1 MTTYPHGLTSHAVTQ
16 FCPLASTSW
25 LATSPIP
32 AFPHSLSQFLVFL
45 LRDMSSEPQS
55 SSTPVGVSRVEE
67 LFVNVDD
74 NLNEEDEC
82 NVEASEPLLD
92 TTTKE
97 AESTSHLKRHIDG
110 CIKKSRFLK
119 QQQALNFLPS
129 ESSTGTDQSG
139 FVSALH
145 DGKVD
150 MLKMREAMAH
160 WIIMH
165 EHPFSIVEEEGFNL
179 MMKRGMPQWTS
190 VSRVTM
196 RSDSF
201 KVYEFEKLKLKALL
215 KKVDRIS
222 LTTDLWKSKP
232 QKIEYMVLTAHF
244 VDLDWKLQKR
254 VLNFVHFPPLRKE
267 ANIVDCI
274 LKCLKEWEIEDKVF
288 TISVDNASANDSL
301 QHGLQQVQDI
311 IEKVHDTVDFLNA
324 SDARLKRFGSE
335 YPTANLFLGE
345 AQRIK
350 VLLDVK
356 SESLDDFVKSMVA
369 NMKEKFTK
377 YWGEC
382 NLLMA
387 IGSVMDPRLKM
398 RAVEIAFPK
407 MFPSDLVRENIGKVK
422 DIMYQLF
429 EEYLRIYSSTCNV
442 EESGE
447 CAFPI
452 NAHGGDVTSSGAI
465 YGIMVYENVVSTI
478 ILNFV

>member
-1 MTTYPHGLTSHAVTQ
+1 
-16 FCPLASTSW
+16 
-25 LATSPIP
+25 
-32 AFPHSLSQFLVFL
+32 
-45 LRDMSSEPQS
+45 MSSEPQS

-97 AESTSHLKRHIDG
+97 VEVENPFQVFKKPRRSKVWDDFLEPEPINKQWKSTSHLKRHIDG
-110 CIKKSRFLK
+110 CIKKSRFLN
-119 QQQALNFLPS
+119 QQQALNFLPY

-160 WIIMH
+160 WITMH
-165 EHPFSIVEEEGFNL
+165 EHPFNIVEEEWFNL
-179 MMKRGMPQWTS
+179 MMKRGMPQ
-190 VSRVTM
+190 
-196 RSDSF
+196 
-201 KVYEFEKLKLKALL
+201 
-215 KKVDRIS
+215 
-222 LTTDLWKSKP
+222 
-232 QKIEYMVLTAHF
+232 
-244 VDLDWKLQKR
+244 
-254 VLNFVHFPPLRKE
+254 
-267 ANIVDCI
+267 
-274 LKCLKEWEIEDKVF
+274 
-288 TISVDNASANDSL
+288 L

-324 SDARLKRFGSE
+324 SDARLKRFGELASQYNVQDRKLILE
-335 YPTANLFLGE
+335 CKTRWNSTYDMLDCAIKFRKV
-345 AQRIK
+345 QRIK

-356 SESLDDFVKSMVA
+356 SKSLDDFVKSMVA
-369 NMKEKFTK
+369 NMKERFTK

-387 IGSVMDPRLKM
+387 I
-398 RAVEIAFPK
+398 
-407 MFPSDLVRENIGKVK
+407 DLVRENIGKVK

-442 EESGE
+442 EESVE

-452 NAHGGDVTSSGAI
+452 NAHGGDVTSSGLSELLQDVFSGETSIPRVKNELDLYLDEGCIFSQDVKFDAI
-465 YGIMVYENVVSTI
+465 AWWREKSNKFRILSKMAVTILVVLITNVASEATFSAGSRVTDPYRASLAPETMQMLMCTVANDASLSVVPDESSEHAFSNKCVSVRLNDTNCSFTMEVVSFPT
-478 ILNFV
+478 NV